1 MNGYDKQKTINTI
14 VLLLTIFLALNLKEW
29 LPNFENQI
37 FFIILS
43 LISAKGF
50 YELVIGLI
58 FYIISHNNFCM
69 RLYWGKL
76 YLAGYWTYA
85 YEREGKKFIG
95 IWQITQD
102 LTSTYVVGSGLNND
116 FSTRTIVCSVS
127 PLLSKQGVY
136 FFINERSELNE
147 ETGFINNV
155 YSKTT
160 LILDNSNSIFSE
172 MKTVRA
178 TTEIYGGKS
187 NAHIHQNVVFHKHTK
202 IKSQQELIDKLKT
215 GDIN

>member
-1 MNGYDKQKTINTI
+1 MNGYNKQETINTV
-14 VLLLTIFLALNLKEW
+14 VLLLTIFLALNLNKW
-29 LPNFENQI
+29 LPDFENWT

-50 YELVIGLI
+50 YELTIRII
-58 FYIISHNNFCM
+58 FFLISHNDFLM
-69 RLYWGKL
+69 RVYWGKQF
-76 YLAGYWTYA
+76 LAGYWTYE
-85 YEREGKKFIG
+85 YTRENKKYIG

-102 LTSTYVVGSGLNND
+102 LTSTIVIGSGLNDD
-116 FSTRTIVCSVS
+116 FSTRTIVSSVS

-147 ETGFINNV
+147 DTGFISNV

-160 LILDNSNSIFSE
+160 LILDSPSSIFSE
-172 MKTVRA
+172 ITTLRA

-187 NAHIHQNVVFHKHTK
+187 NAHIHPNVVFHKHK
-202 IKSQQELIDKLKT
+202 EIKSQQELIDKLKK
-215 GDIN
+215 GEIN